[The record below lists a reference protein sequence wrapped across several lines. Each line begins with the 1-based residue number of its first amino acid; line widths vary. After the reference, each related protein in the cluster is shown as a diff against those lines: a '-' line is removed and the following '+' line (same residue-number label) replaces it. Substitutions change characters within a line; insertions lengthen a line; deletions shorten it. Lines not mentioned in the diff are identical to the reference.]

1 MGPEA
6 LYFKLAPA
14 VLCLVIP
21 GFLIWKPGWLEE
33 YALASSKLSSE
44 GSREIE
50 RKEEGVNSGR
60 QWQWGGNGVANPTTS
75 LLLHWKHT

>member
-50 RKEEGVNSGR
+50 RK
-60 QWQWGGNGVANPTTS
+60 
-75 LLLHWKHT
+75 

>member
-60 QWQWGGNGVANPTTS
+60 QEQ
-75 LLLHWKHT
+75 